1 MQLSVN
7 GIDTFVATGGRPF
20 DPSLP
25 AVVMLHGAGFDHSTW
40 ALHSRWFAHH
50 GYTVLAPD
58 LPGHGRSSGQPLPT
72 IADMADWT
80 AALLDAAG
88 APKAKLVGHSMGSL
102 IALETSARHPDK
114 VSGLSLI
121 GTAATMTVGPDLL
134 KAAEAND
141 PDAFDMVSIWG
152 LGFKAELGGSLAPGL
167 WMHQG
172 AQRVLQQTR
181 PGVLFN
187 DLNACNSYQNA
198 LAAAAQVKVPATFIL
213 GERDM
218 MTPAKA
224 GKTLAAATPNARTV
238 VLPGAGHMMMAEAPD
253 ELLAALRPWRM
264 ISDSTNC
271 AVLLATAKQ
280 MPCAPL
286 MIAVLMPITSARD
299 DTSGPPELPGLS
311 AASVW
316 ITSSMVRPLTERIER
331 PSADTTPAVTV
342 DSKPRGLPIATTN
355 WPRRRLLNCRA
366 RHSANRARRRRAA
379 APDRCRDR
387 RRARARR

>member
-1 MQLSVN
+1 MQLTVN

-50 GYTVLAPD
+50 GYSVLAPD
-58 LPGHGRSSGQPLPT
+58 LPAHGRSSGKPLPT

-80 AALLDAAG
+80 AALIAAAG

-102 IALETSARHPDK
+102 IALETAARHADK

-141 PDAFDMVSIWG
+141 PDAIDMVSIWG

-167 WMHQG
+167 WMHSG
-172 AQRVLQQTR
+172 AQRVLQQCR

-187 DLNACNSYQNA
+187 DLAACNSYQNA
-198 LAAAAQVKVPATFIL
+198 LTAAAGITVPTTVIL

-224 GKTLAAATPNARTV
+224 GKALAAAVPNARTV
-238 VLPGAGHMMMAEAPD
+238 VLPGAGHMMMAERPD
-253 ELLAALRPWRM
+253 ELLEALK
-264 ISDSTNC
+264 T
-271 AVLLATAKQ
+271 
-280 MPCAPL
+280 
-286 MIAVLMPITSARD
+286 
-299 DTSGPPELPGLS
+299 
-311 AASVW
+311 
-316 ITSSMVRPLTERIER
+316 
-331 PSADTTPAVTV
+331 
-342 DSKPRGLPIATTN
+342 
-355 WPRRRLLNCRA
+355 
-366 RHSANRARRRRAA
+366 
-379 APDRCRDR
+379 
-387 RRARARR
+387 